1 MSPEGLRPFSFFPT
15 NSADDQTLAWGT
27 MKVSNY
33 IMQKVM
39 GPKNSTQASLTE
51 GEKSLHS

>member
-1 MSPEGLRPFSFFPT
+1 MSPEGLGPFYFFPT
-15 NSADDQTLAWGT
+15 NWADDKTLAWGT